1 MIISLSQEVCQ
12 QIQEIDRLERLKNNL
27 SSLRATLDELIRL
40 REIVLQLKAL
50 IILQN
55 GRLSESVIQS
65 TKSGIERLSRD
76 VQASADKLEDQP
88 RQVKELTLLQR
99 RTQDLINNLKD
110 SWKLYAEECTRETLE
125 LHRLVSY
132 LPEVET
138 QQTTYQA
145 LIAHLEHYKEHIP
158 LTPAQLTDFDEC
170 LQQLNQY
177 LSNIEGLSTAVKK
190 FLEKVLKDQAT
201 LANLTDEVL
210 QWCRQGAHAQAFV
223 VGFSRGKRG

>member
-12 QIQEIDRLERLKNNL
+12 QVQEIDRLERLKNNL

-40 REIVLQLKAL
+40 RESVLQLKAL

-55 GRLSESVIQS
+55 GRLPESVIQS
-65 TKSGIERLSRD
+65 TKSGMERLSRD
-76 VQASADKLEDQP
+76 VQASVDKLEDQP
-88 RQVKELTLLQR
+88 RQAKELTQLQR
-99 RTQDLINNLKD
+99 RTQDLINNLKA

-132 LPEVET
+132 LPEVEA
-138 QQTTYQA
+138 QQTTYQT
-145 LIAHLEHYKEHIP
+145 LIARLEHYQEYIP
-158 LTPAQLTDFDEC
+158 LTPSQLIEFDEC

-201 LANLTDEVL
+201 LADFTDEVL
-210 QWCRQGAHAQAFV
+210 QWCRQGEHAQAFV
-223 VGFSRGKRG
+223 IGFTRGKRG